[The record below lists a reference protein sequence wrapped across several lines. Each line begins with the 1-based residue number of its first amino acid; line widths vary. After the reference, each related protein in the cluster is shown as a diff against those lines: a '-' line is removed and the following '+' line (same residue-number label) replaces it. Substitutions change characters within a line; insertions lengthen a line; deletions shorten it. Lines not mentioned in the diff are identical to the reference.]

1 MQLHQIKSG
10 YNKKHR
16 RVGRGGKK
24 GTYSGRGM
32 KGQKSRSGSK
42 ARPRIGFAG
51 GDTLPFKKIPKKRG
65 YSFLPIIKKPVSVIN
80 LGILDKFFENGEKVT
95 PEILVE
101 KKLIRR
107 IDGRIPEVKLL
118 GSGKLTK
125 KLEIE
130 GCKMSE
136 SVKKVIGC
144 KPVEVEKKKHVKK
157 GDKLNSDKKKKST
170 TDKIK
175 STESKK

>member
-1 MQLHQIKSG
+1 MQLHQIKRDHK
-10 YNKKHR
+10 NKQRR

-42 ARPRIGFAG
+42 ATPRIGFAG

-65 YSFLPIIKKPVSVIN
+65 YSFLPIMKKPTAVIN
-80 LGILDKFFENGEKVT
+80 TGILDKFFNSGEKIT

-101 KKLIRR
+101 KKLIRK
-107 IDGRIPEVKLL
+107 IDGRIPLVKLL

-125 KLEIE
+125 KLLVERCE
-130 GCKMSE
+130 MSKSARE
-136 SVKKVIGC
+136 YFGG
-144 KPVEVEKKKHVKK
+144 ET
-157 GDKLNSDKKKKST
+157 DKK
-170 TDKIK
+170 
-175 STESKK
+175 